1 MNIQLRDNMAEYIAD
16 RLCVRR
22 LMPDALRDVYAE
34 GLVYTALTGSAPE
47 AGWRLAGEDDPWHL
61 ENADHCNVQVKQSA
75 ALSAASGGKEPD
87 KPQAISFDIH
97 PGKKGRQTHIYV
109 FAWHPET
116 DPDVADHRDA
126 GQWRFCVMPE
136 DELPEPVFERNTQ
149 RISLNRLEAIV
160 SKVGLKTV
168 AYEQLAPT
176 FNRIARIL
184 LEQDEWDGRRAH
196 EAMERIRRGEDQV
209 YSAAEVRAFLDL
221 DC

>member
-1 MNIQLRDNMAEYIAD
+1 M
-16 RLCVRR
+16 
-22 LMPDALRDVYAE
+22 
-34 GLVYTALTGSAPE
+34 
-47 AGWRLAGEDDPWHL
+47 
-61 ENADHCNVQVKQSA
+61 
-75 ALSAASGGKEPD
+75 
-87 KPQAISFDIH
+87 
-97 PGKKGRQTHIYV
+97 

-136 DELPEPVFERNTQ
+136 DELPEPVFERKTQ